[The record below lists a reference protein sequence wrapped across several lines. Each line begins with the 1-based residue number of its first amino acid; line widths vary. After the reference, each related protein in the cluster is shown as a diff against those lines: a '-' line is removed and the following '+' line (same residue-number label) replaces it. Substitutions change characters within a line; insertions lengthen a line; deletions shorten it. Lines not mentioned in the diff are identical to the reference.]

1 MLQFN
6 GQWHNTPV
14 TDVVGRQHLRS
25 ATQQLMV
32 VPRHRLS
39 TVGRR
44 AFAVHGPMVWNSLPD
59 DLRAQQNYE
68 SFRQGLKTG
77 FSPDTNV
84 FSALET
90 FVIIALYKSTFTI
103 PLPYHNYQICQWSAI
118 KEQENSAKHDLVKIV
133 PFRPQTPGI
142 APYTEFWLTI
152 KAFNMASA
160 TEKLLD
166 IQSHKCMYQ

>member
-6 GQWHNTPV
+6 GQWHNTLV

-32 VPRHRLS
+32 VPRHRLT

-44 AFAVHGPMVWNSLPD
+44 DSLCTAPWSETLCRTTSAHSRTMSPLDRVWKP
-59 DLRAQQNYE
+59 
-68 SFRQGLKTG
+68 G

-90 FVIIALYKSTFTI
+90 FVIIVLYKSTFTI

-118 KEQENSAKHDLVKIV
+118 QEQENSDEHDLVKIV
-133 PFRPQTPGI
+133 LFRPHTPDI